1 MTICDSNPNSIIKAF
16 HQNSYNCFYTALSIN
31 KSDKNETQDNV
42 FIHRLEQLSQDI
54 NTQEDAINI
63 GQWFITTC
71 IARYPHITP
80 SIPRELFW
88 YFGGECLHY
97 VDDKEIRCFQAIEE
111 EVFEQPSI
119 QDITLKQYEAI
130 RKKHLDGK

>member
-1 MTICDSNPNSIIKAF
+1 MTISDSNPNSVIKTF
-16 HQNSYNCFYTALSIN
+16 HQNSYNRFYTVLTIN
-31 KSDKNETQDNV
+31 KSDENETQDNA
-42 FIHRLEQLSQDI
+42 FIHRLEQLSHDI
-54 NTQEDAINI
+54 NTQEDTCNI

-111 EVFEQPSI
+111 DTFELATQQEVTLEQYT
-119 QDITLKQYEAI
+119 DI
-130 RKKHLDGK
+130 RKKHGGSV